1 MKLGGFFDID
11 SKSKEIIDLNVSL
24 QDESVWSDREKSLTI
39 SKQKSFLEK
48 ELNEFNQISS
58 DFSQLKEFK
67 ELYDEDQSIELKEYL
82 DSEIKKINI
91 SVQKLSFVKIF
102 SGKLDNSNAFLD
114 IQSGSGGTEAQDW
127 AEMLSR
133 MYSRWG
139 EKHDFDIEV
148 IDITSGEVA
157 GIKSATLKF
166 NGPYAFGWL
175 RTETG
180 VHRLVRKS
188 PFDSGNRRH
197 TSFASIFV
205 SPEINDDIEIEI
217 DPSELRIDVFRA
229 SGAGGQH
236 VNKTESAVRITHL
249 KSGVVT
255 QCQNGRSQHKN
266 KDTAMKQLKA
276 KLYEIEMQKKRNEQ
290 DNIENEKA
298 DIGWG
303 SQIRSYVLDQ
313 SRIKDLRTNIETSN
327 TQSVLDGNIDLFIEA
342 SLRIGEK

>member
-1 MKLGGFFDID
+1 MLTKLN
-11 SKSKEIIDLNVSL
+11 ESL
-24 QDESVWSDREKSLTI
+24 QDESIWSDREKSLSIT
-39 SKQKSFLEK
+39 KQKSVIEK
-48 ELNEFNQISS
+48 ELNEYNLILS
-58 DFSQLKEFK
+58 DFAQLKEFK
-67 ELYDEDQSIELKEYL
+67 ELYDEDQSSELSDYL
-82 DSEIKKINI
+82 DTEIKKISI
-91 SVQKLSFVKIF
+91 STQKLSFLKIF
-102 SGKLDNSNAFLD
+102 NGKSDLCNAFLD

-127 AEMLSR
+127 AEMLLR

-139 EKHDFDIEV
+139 EKHDFDIEI
-148 IDITSGEVA
+148 IDITNGEVA

-166 NGPYAFGWL
+166 NGKYAFGWL

-197 TSFASIFV
+197 TSFASVFV
-205 SPEINDDIEIEI
+205 SPEIDDDIEIEI
-217 DPSELRIDVFRA
+217 DPSDLRIDVFRA

-276 KLYEIEMQKKRNEQ
+276 KLYEIEIQKKRSEQ

-327 TQSVLDGNIDLFIEA
+327 TQSVLDGNIDVFIEA
-342 SLRIGEK
+342 SLKKGEK

>member
-1 MKLGGFFDID
+1 M
-11 SKSKEIIDLNVSL
+11 SL

-67 ELYDEDQSIELKEYL
+67 ELYDEDQSLELKEYL
-82 DSEIKKINI
+82 NSEIKKIKI

-342 SLRIGEK
+342 SLKIGEK

>member
-1 MKLGGFFDID
+1 MLTKLN
-11 SKSKEIIDLNVSL
+11 ESL
-24 QDESVWSDREKSLTI
+24 QDESIWSDREKSLSIT
-39 SKQKSFLEK
+39 KQKSVIEK
-48 ELNEFNQISS
+48 ELNEYNLILS
-58 DFSQLKEFK
+58 DFAQLKEFK
-67 ELYDEDQSIELKEYL
+67 ELYDEDQSSELSDYL
-82 DSEIKKINI
+82 DTEIKKISI
-91 SVQKLSFVKIF
+91 STQKLSFLKIF
-102 SGKLDNSNAFLD
+102 NGKSDLCNAFLD

-127 AEMLSR
+127 AEMLLR

-139 EKHDFDIEV
+139 EKHDFDIEI
-148 IDITSGEVA
+148 IDITNGEVA

-166 NGPYAFGWL
+166 NGKYAFGWL

-197 TSFASIFV
+197 TSFASVFV
-205 SPEINDDIEIEI
+205 SPEIDDDIEIEV
-217 DPSELRIDVFRA
+217 DPSDLRIDVFRA

-276 KLYEIEMQKKRNEQ
+276 KLYEIEIQKKRSEQ

-327 TQSVLDGNIDLFIEA
+327 TQSVLDGNIDVFIEA
-342 SLRIGEK
+342 SLKKGEK